1 MDVGGETVRVFGRL
15 EELAERLEA
24 GWLGPIARLTEL
36 FSVLALSP
44 ASVELYGVT
53 ANGVARRTNEIG
65 IRMVLGV
72 DNGNVLGLELRA
84 APARLA
90 LGLAI
95 GIPAALA

>member
-1 MDVGGETVRVFGRL
+1 MSAVRRCGCSGASKSWRSAWKRVVRTHRTAYGAIQR
-15 EELAERLEA
+15 
-24 GWLGPIARLTEL
+24 
-36 FSVLALSP
+36 LALSP
-44 ASVELYGVT
+44 ACVELYGVT
-53 ANGVARRTNEIG
+53 AYGEARRTNEIG